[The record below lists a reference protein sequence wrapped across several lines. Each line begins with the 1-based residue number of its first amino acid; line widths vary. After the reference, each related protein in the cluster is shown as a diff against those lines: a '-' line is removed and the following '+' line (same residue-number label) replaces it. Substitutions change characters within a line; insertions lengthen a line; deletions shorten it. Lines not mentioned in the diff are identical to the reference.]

1 VIDAIDQRL
10 SAWIK
15 ETLDVDIVS
24 LAPPGAQEDDSG
36 VSLYLLELADAPPL
50 RTTRRSPL
58 QLTLRYLVT
67 TWAKEI
73 TEAHRL
79 LGELALATMEQTDF
93 ELDLAPLPA
102 ETWTALGLVPQPAFI
117 LRVPLRR
124 ERPERPTPYVRER
137 LDVRAGPSRSFA
149 GRLLGP
155 EEIPIAD
162 ATVEVPSL
170 GARTRTDGQGR
181 FVFAH
186 VPVDPPIRHLLV
198 RAKGRLL
205 NVTLGT
211 EITEEEPLVIH
222 MDTLM
227 EREE

>member
-10 SAWIK
+10 STWIK
-15 ETLDVDIVS
+15 ETVGVDAVS
-24 LAPPGAQEDDSG
+24 LAPPGAQEGDSS
-36 VSLYLLELADAPPL
+36 VSLYLLELADAPPPRSTGL
-50 RTTRRSPL
+50 SPL
-58 QLTLRYLVT
+58 QLSLRYLVT
-67 TWAKEI
+67 TWAKEV
-73 TEAHRL
+73 TEAHRI
-79 LGELALATMEQTDF
+79 LGELALAAMEQTDF
-93 ELDLAPLPA
+93 ELELEPLPA

-124 ERPERPTPYVRER
+124 ERPERPAPYVRER
-137 LDVRAGPSRSFA
+137 LVVRAGPSRSFT
-149 GRLLGP
+149 GRVLGP

-170 GARTRTDGQGR
+170 GTRTRTDGQGR
-181 FVFAH
+181 FVFAN

-211 EITEEEPLVIH
+211 EIAEGEPLVIRV
-222 MDTLM
+222 DTLM
-227 EREE
+227 EREG